1 MSSLV
6 DVRIPRVLF
15 WFSWLKT
22 DRYPDFSNH
31 IYLLMIGWMNIVNNY
46 HMNHMMTCHL
56 FKVLENLPFEPF
68 KEAISQKIWVLN
80 HRVIESF
87 RGSSRLWKQYTIISC
102 TLRSFFRL
110 TMDELVLLAIG
121 PRRFFKISSR
131 SE

>member
-1 MSSLV
+1 MERRFVKWSTSRRRFNEIWIFYFQEIIQTEARNKFLSSLA

-87 RGSSRLWKQYTIISC
+87 RGNSRLWKQ
-102 TLRSFFRL
+102 
-110 TMDELVLLAIG
+110 
-121 PRRFFKISSR
+121 
-131 SE
+131 

>member
-1 MSSLV
+1 MERRFVKWSTSRRRFNEIEIFYFQVIIQTEARDKFLSSLA
-6 DVRIPRVLF
+6 DVRIPRVLL

-87 RGSSRLWKQYTIISC
+87 RGSSRLWKQ
-102 TLRSFFRL
+102 
-110 TMDELVLLAIG
+110 
-121 PRRFFKISSR
+121 
-131 SE
+131 